1 MSKADLS
8 DASLLYKISLSQP
21 VTSLKYSP
29 KNQAIAFMDT
39 ECSLGIVHFDLA
51 SLGKVAKAQKQE
63 SDGEINVDDLDI
75 DEEMLEEE
83 GKEKEKEKP
92 ELKENEPD
100 QEEQQPEEKPVARK
114 RKVQF

>member
-51 SLGKVAKAQKQE
+51 SLGKVEKAQKQE

-75 DEEMLEEE
+75 DEDMLEEE
-83 GKEKEKEKP
+83 GKEKEKP
-92 ELKENEPD
+92 ELKEKEPE